1 LMTKTTPRPVI
12 TASHISVK
20 LKHLFVFWVKTIF
33 KYLITNCFD
42 PNMSSILI
50 IMMENITILT
60 MKTYHFPRTNYNTS
74 SDLCL
79 KKVFA
84 DQSETK
90 VNLFE
95 VIGF

>member
-1 LMTKTTPRPVI
+1 VFSNPKYAMMYRCVMREHCEITP
-12 TASHISVK
+12 
-20 LKHLFVFWVKTIF
+20 
-33 KYLITNCFD
+33 D
-42 PNMSSILI
+42 SSIPETLPRLHLNP
-50 IMMENITILT
+50 NITILT
-60 MKTYHFPRTNYNTS
+60 MKTYHFPMTNYNTS

-84 DQSETK
+84 DQSETQ